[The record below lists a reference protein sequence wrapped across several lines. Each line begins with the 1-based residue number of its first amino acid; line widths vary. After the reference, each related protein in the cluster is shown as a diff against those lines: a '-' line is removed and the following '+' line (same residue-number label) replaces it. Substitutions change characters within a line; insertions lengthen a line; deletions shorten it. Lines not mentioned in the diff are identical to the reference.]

1 VKEAVSELSRRPR
14 ISIWSRFNVVL
25 GLALAV
31 GLVIAV
37 TYRNLPWV
45 KEKAAQDARATELT
59 TKLENARM
67 LNQRLNREVN
77 RLQNDPEFLAV
88 FARDRVVPGY
98 MKPGETIFRI
108 DRNERSEPP
117 PR

>member
-1 VKEAVSELSRRPR
+1 MKDVASELSRRPR
-14 ISIWSRFNVVL
+14 TSGWSRFNVVL

-31 GLVIAV
+31 GVVIVV

-45 KEKAAQDARATELT
+45 KDKAVQDARVAQ
-59 TKLENARM
+59 LEESVAQQQM
-67 LNQRLNREVN
+67 LHQRLTREVI

-98 MKPGETIFRI
+98 MKPGETIFRLGKAPGQ
-108 DRNERSEPP
+108 R
-117 PR
+117 